1 MNRVSGTV
9 YHWAC
14 RSAPPTHMP
23 QYRSAEV
30 FPLLSLHSRCF
41 FPTQSMPTS
50 LLQPGTQ
57 PKLEPQAGSTQE
69 AGSLAVPGMWLAQRI
84 MGNHCRMWSW
94 GGKSLSP
101 TSSSQREQTAP
112 ESGRECIRDRGVA
125 VGDQGHLSKC
135 TLPWPWPSQLLG
147 GYCRALFL
155 PGLLLPVSRLHS
167 PRKT

>member
-23 QYRSAEV
+23 QYRSAEA
-30 FPLLSLHSRCF
+30 FPLLSLHSHCF
-41 FPTQSMPTS
+41 FPTQSMLPTS

-94 GGKSLSP
+94 GGKSLSS

-112 ESGRECIRDRGVA
+112 ESGRERIRDRGVA
-125 VGDQGHLSKC
+125 VGGPG
-135 TLPWPWPSQLLG
+135 TLEQVHTAAWPSQLPG
-147 GYCRALFL
+147 SYCRALFL
-155 PGLLLPVSRLHS
+155 PGLLLPVSHLHS